1 MEPEEDDIF
10 FEVSEEEYEMI
21 EQAAASLN
29 LTVNEFVVLAV
40 MERVRELV
48 GTLEIR
54 GLTIG

>member
-10 FEVSEEEYEMI
+10 IEVSEEDYEMI

-29 LTVNEFVVLAV
+29 LTISEFVVLAV

-48 GTLEIR
+48 GTLEIK

>member
-10 FEVSEEEYEMI
+10 IEVSAEEYEMI

-29 LTVNEFVVLAV
+29 LTIREFVVLAV